1 MNTEMQSIWFYSTP
15 KEFRESIYFKIL
27 IDNNIEVGINENSF
41 TEMLIRIYENYIT
54 ILEDGEIGGMYL
66 VDNEIFMDVF
76 NYISCQN
83 TLIAYS
89 KDKIDYLTNR
99 LPKTQTTQPTPP
111 QRITFEHNLN
121 DTQLENLLQLINEI
135 KLFKKELDKSTL
147 IDLLECRLKN
157 EVKTDTTHFAHLL
170 NRLSIKHLIT
180 NQYQSIV
187 NKSKLF
193 RGSRDRIITDKNI
206 SSTLQKIPN
215 DNEIIDKITKVI
227 DKL

>member
-111 QRITFEHNLN
+111 QKEIKPIDNTLHQQFLIFHYLFKHLEISTNSIDKTQIARFIQFATQK
-121 DTQLENLLQLINEI
+121 QLEAKKIQNTSIY
-135 KLFKKELDKSTL
+135 KLVDNPFNGYKKEQG
-147 IDLLECRLKN
+147 
-157 EVKTDTTHFAHLL
+157 TTQ
-170 NRLSIKHLIT
+170 T
-180 NQYQSIV
+180 N
-187 NKSKLF
+187 
-193 RGSRDRIITDKNI
+193 
-206 SSTLQKIPN
+206 LQKVRELFESIGLK
-215 DNEIIDKITKVI
+215 EIAEMVSKDII
-227 DKL
+227 

>member
-41 TEMLIRIYENYIT
+41 NEMLIRIYENYIT

-111 QRITFEHNLN
+111 QKEIKPIDNTLHQQFLIFHYLFKHLEISTNSIDKTQIARFIQFATQK
-121 DTQLENLLQLINEI
+121 QLE
-135 KLFKKELDKSTL
+135 
-147 IDLLECRLKN
+147 
-157 EVKTDTTHFAHLL
+157 A
-170 NRLSIKHLIT
+170 
-180 NQYQSIV
+180 
-187 NKSKLF
+187 NKYKIQVF
-193 RGSRDRIITDKNI
+193 I
-206 SSTLQKIPN
+206 SW
-215 DNEIIDKITKVI
+215 
-227 DKL
+227 